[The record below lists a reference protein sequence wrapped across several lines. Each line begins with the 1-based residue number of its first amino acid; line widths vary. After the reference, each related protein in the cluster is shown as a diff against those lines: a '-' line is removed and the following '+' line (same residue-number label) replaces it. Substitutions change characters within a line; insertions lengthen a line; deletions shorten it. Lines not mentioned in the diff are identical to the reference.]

1 MIEAIDIFLKAVGV
15 FFIIY
20 MIGYSTF
27 LFLSVLVGS
36 SELYKTH
43 RRKCLKNFFPND
55 YFVPITIVV
64 PAYNEEITV
73 VETVKSLLE
82 LDYRSYEIIVV
93 DDGSRDET
101 AKRLLT
107 HFQCTVFH
115 VRFADKLN
123 VSPRN
128 LFMKQV
134 IPVCRLLLYE
144 RKTAEK
150 PTH

>member
-20 MIGYSTF
+20 LIGYSTF

-64 PAYNEEITV
+64 PAYNEEITL

-101 AKRLLT
+101 AK
-107 HFQCTVFH
+107 
-115 VRFADKLN
+115 
-123 VSPRN
+123 
-128 LFMKQV
+128 
-134 IPVCRLLLYE
+134 
-144 RKTAEK
+144 
-150 PTH
+150 

>member
-20 MIGYSTF
+20 LIGYSTF

-43 RRKCLKNFFPND
+43 RRKCLKNFFPSD

-64 PAYNEEITV
+64 PAYNEEITL

-93 DDGSRDET
+93 DDGSHDET
-101 AKRLLT
+101 AKKVIDAFSMHR
-107 HFQCTVFH
+107 
-115 VRFADKLN
+115 
-123 VSPRN
+123 VSRPIRR
-128 LFMKQV
+128 Q
-134 IPVCRLLLYE
+134 IECQPE
-144 RKTAEK
+144 E
-150 PTH
+150 

>member
-64 PAYNEEITV
+64 PAYNEEITL

-128 LFMKQV
+128 LFMKQG

>member
-128 LFMKQV
+128 LFMKQG

>member
-1 MIEAIDIFLKAVGV
+1 MIEAIDIFLKAIGV

-36 SELYKTH
+36 SELYKTY

-73 VETVKSLLE
+73 VKRLSPCLSLIIGLTKSL
-82 LDYRSYEIIVV
+82 
-93 DDGSRDET
+93 
-101 AKRLLT
+101 
-107 HFQCTVFH
+107 
-115 VRFADKLN
+115 
-123 VSPRN
+123 
-128 LFMKQV
+128 
-134 IPVCRLLLYE
+134 
-144 RKTAEK
+144 
-150 PTH
+150 